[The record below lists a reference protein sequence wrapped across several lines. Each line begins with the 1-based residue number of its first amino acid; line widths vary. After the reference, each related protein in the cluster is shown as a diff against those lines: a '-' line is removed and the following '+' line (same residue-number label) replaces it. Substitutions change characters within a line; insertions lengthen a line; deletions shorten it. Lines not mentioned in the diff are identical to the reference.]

1 MKYPIFPSTV
11 SFLFVVFFFSFGG
24 QVRARAKTDFFLF
37 YAGIGIT
44 NGGDHDDCY
53 YVQPPTF
60 HSTLVKCWTFATLIK
75 DI

>member
-1 MKYPIFPSTV
+1 M
-11 SFLFVVFFFSFGG
+11 
-24 QVRARAKTDFFLF
+24 RARAKTDFFLS
-37 YAGIGIT
+37 YAGIT

-75 DI
+75 DIRK

>member
-1 MKYPIFPSTV
+1 M
-11 SFLFVVFFFSFGG
+11 
-24 QVRARAKTDFFLF
+24 RARAKTDFFLF

-75 DI
+75 DIRK